1 MGYLMEYRYYSKVS
15 LVCAI
20 TMLAQGKDLYAKK
33 FGFKKLDFNNKDIQ
47 ECCKILN
54 KYSERL
60 YIKK

>member
-1 MGYLMEYRYYSKVS
+1 
-15 LVCAI
+15 
-20 TMLAQGKDLYAKK
+20 MLAQGKDLYAKK
-33 FGFKKLDFNNKDIQ
+33 FGFEKLDFNNKDIQ